1 MDRDRRKEANQ
12 GWVSDNYTAPE
23 RKTLRQL
30 STNETAAL
38 DEGDSSDNSV
48 RRKFGS
54 RTVQKRNRPDEV
66 VSSSAKVRDITHH
79 LAAF

>member
-12 GWVSDNYTAPE
+12 GWVSDNYIGPE

-38 DEGDSSDNSV
+38 DEGDSSDNSAK
-48 RRKFGS
+48 RKFGS
-54 RTVQKRNRPDEV
+54 RPVQKPNRPDEV
-66 VSSSAKVRDITHH
+66 TSSAKVRDITHH